1 MNDNNVERGFNMEL
15 EVINYLK
22 ENRERHLE
30 ELKQFL
36 AIPSISSLSEHHD
49 DTVKAAEWV
58 KDELVKI
65 GIEKAEIMET
75 GGKPVVYG
83 ELISN
88 EQAPTVLIYGHYDV
102 QPVDP
107 IELWE
112 TDPFTATIRDN
123 KLYARGATDDKGQV
137 FMHLKVIE
145 AILKTNDGKSPVNFK
160 LLIEGEEE
168 IGSPTLPGFV
178 KEHADMLKADVIVV
192 SDSALVERGRPT
204 ITYGLRGLAG
214 IQIDVKGANSDLHSG
229 EYGGG
234 VVNPIHALV
243 KILDSFRDE
252 NNKVLVDGFYDDIP
266 PLSDD
271 EREALAAVP
280 FNEDQLK
287 NDLGVEQLDGE
298 AGYTYIER
306 TSVRPTLEINGMYGG
321 FQGEGIKTVLPNA
334 ATAKITCRLVPN
346 QNPDKIVEALTKHVY
361 DNAPTGV
368 TIEVTPFDKGRPFVT
383 PFDHPV
389 IQMAADAYETVY
401 KKETAYIRGGGSIP
415 IVAELDTILNVPIVL
430 MGFGLPDENL
440 HAPNEHFNL
449 ENFDLGMETLAHYWF
464 KLKTYKG

>member
-1 MNDNNVERGFNMEL
+1 MENR
-15 EVINYLK
+15 VIEYLK
-22 ENRERHLE
+22 ENRDRHLE

-36 AIPSISSLSEHHD
+36 SIPSISSLSEHHD
-49 DTVKAAEWV
+49 DIVKAAEWV

-65 GIEKAEIMET
+65 GIEKVEIMET

-88 EQAPTVLIYGHYDV
+88 ESAPTVLIYGHYDV

-107 IELWE
+107 IALWE
-112 TDPFTATIRDN
+112 SDPFEPVIRYN
-123 KLYARGATDDKGQV
+123 KIYARGSTDDKGQV
-137 FMHLKVIE
+137 FMHLKVVE
-145 AILKTNDGKSPVNFK
+145 AILKTNENKAPINFK
-160 LLIEGEEE
+160 FLIEGEEE
-168 IGSPTLPGFV
+168 IGSPTLPEFAR
-178 KEHADMLKADVIVV
+178 KNAHMLEADLIVV
-192 SDSALVERGRPT
+192 SDSALVERGKPT

-252 NNKVLVDGFYDDIP
+252 NNKILVEGFYDDIP
-266 PLSDD
+266 ELSQE
-271 EREALAAVP
+271 ERDALAAIP
-280 FNEDQLK
+280 FDEEKLRQ
-287 NDLGVEQLDGE
+287 DLGVPELDGE
-298 AGYTYIER
+298 EGYTYIER
-306 TSVRPTLEINGMYGG
+306 TSVRPTLEINGIYGG
-321 FQGEGIKTVLPNA
+321 FQGEGIKTVLPNE

-346 QNPDKIVEALTKHVY
+346 QDPDKIVEALIQHVEKHK
-361 DNAPTGV
+361 PKGV
-368 TIEVTPFDKGRPFVT
+368 TVNVTPFDKGKPFVT

-389 IQMAADAYETVY
+389 IQKASEAFEKVY
-401 KKETAYIRGGGSIP
+401 QKDTAYIRGGGSIP
-415 IVAELDTILNVPIVL
+415 IVAELDDILKVPIVL

-449 ENFDLGMETLAHYWF
+449 ENFDKGMETLVHYWYS
-464 KLKTYKG
+464 LKDYKG

>member
-1 MNDNNVERGFNMEL
+1 MENR
-15 EVINYLK
+15 VIEYLK
-22 ENRERHLE
+22 ENRDRHLE

-36 AIPSISSLSEHHD
+36 SIPSISSLSEHHD
-49 DTVKAAEWV
+49 DIVKAAEWV

-65 GIEKAEIMET
+65 GIEKVEIMET

-88 EQAPTVLIYGHYDV
+88 ESAPTVLIYGHYDV

-107 IELWE
+107 IALWE
-112 TDPFTATIRDN
+112 SDPFEPVIRDN
-123 KLYARGATDDKGQV
+123 KIYARGSTDDKGQV
-137 FMHLKVIE
+137 FMHLKVVE
-145 AILKTNDGKSPVNFK
+145 AILKTNENKAPINFK
-160 LLIEGEEE
+160 FLIEGEEE
-168 IGSPTLPGFV
+168 IGSPTLPEFAR
-178 KEHADMLKADVIVV
+178 KNAHMLEADLIVV
-192 SDSALVERGRPT
+192 SDSALVERGKPT

-252 NNKVLVDGFYDDIP
+252 NNKILVEGFYDDIP
-266 PLSDD
+266 ELSQE
-271 EREALAAVP
+271 ERDALAAIP
-280 FNEDQLK
+280 FDEEKLRQ
-287 NDLGVEQLDGE
+287 DLGVPELDGE
-298 AGYTYIER
+298 EGYTYIER
-306 TSVRPTLEINGMYGG
+306 TSVRPTLEINGIYGG
-321 FQGEGIKTVLPNA
+321 FQGEGIKTVLPNE

-346 QNPDKIVEALTKHVY
+346 QDPDKIVEALIQHVEKHK
-361 DNAPTGV
+361 PKGV
-368 TIEVTPFDKGRPFVT
+368 TVNVTPFDKGKPFVT

-389 IQMAADAYETVY
+389 IQKASEAFEKVY
-401 KKETAYIRGGGSIP
+401 QKDTAYIRGGGSIP
-415 IVAELDTILNVPIVL
+415 IVAELDDILKVPIVL

-449 ENFDLGMETLAHYWF
+449 ENFDKGMETLVHYWYS
-464 KLKTYKG
+464 LKDYKG